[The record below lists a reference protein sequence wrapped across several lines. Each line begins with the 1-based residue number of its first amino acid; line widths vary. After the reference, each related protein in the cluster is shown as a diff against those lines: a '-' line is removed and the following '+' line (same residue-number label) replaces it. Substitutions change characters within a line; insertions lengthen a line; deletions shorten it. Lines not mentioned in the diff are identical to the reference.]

1 MRGSPTAV
9 TSTINTTASPST
21 VRSSQ
26 LYCSG
31 TIRIPTPAATLTH
44 AVLMV
49 VGKKYAKYRST
60 LDKDPHVSFNLHSHQ
75 TICYFL

>member
-1 MRGSPTAV
+1 MRGPPAAV
-9 TSTINTTASPST
+9 TSTIISTASPST

-31 TIRIPTPAATLTH
+31 TMRIPTPAATLTH

-49 VGKKYAKYRST
+49 VGKKYARYRRT
-60 LDKDPHVSFNLHSHQ
+60 LDNDPHVSFNLHSH
-75 TICYFL
+75 